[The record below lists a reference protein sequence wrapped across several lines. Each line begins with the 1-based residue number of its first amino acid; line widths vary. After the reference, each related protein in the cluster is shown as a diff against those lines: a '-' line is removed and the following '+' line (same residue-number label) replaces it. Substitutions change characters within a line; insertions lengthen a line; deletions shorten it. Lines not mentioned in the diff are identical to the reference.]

1 MLTETEMNSSLIL
14 LKDCEKLKQEF
25 LNLKEPRDIAALL
38 DVTYDRLIYHIYGV
52 PDSKK
57 YCNFSITAGKPADV
71 ELGRGLS
78 REQRSGL
85 TKE

>member
-1 MLTETEMNSSLIL
+1 MRIFPPLPEP
-14 LKDCEKLKQEF
+14 EF
-25 LNLKEPRDIAALL
+25 E
-38 DVTYDRLIYHIYGV
+38 G
-52 PDSKK
+52 
-57 YCNFSITAGKPADV
+57 NFSITAGKPADV

>member
-1 MLTETEMNSSLIL
+1 MYLYVSHANEN
-14 LKDCEKLKQEF
+14 
-25 LNLKEPRDIAALL
+25 
-38 DVTYDRLIYHIYGV
+38 YYG
-52 PDSKK
+52 
-57 YCNFSITAGKPADV
+57 NFSITAGKPADV